1 MHIYKLSQFVSICLN
16 FAWFRWF
23 ISNFLK
29 CKPLSPKWF
38 IWFFLKLFLFNFGSI
53 VFKFSQFCL
62 EYFFQPTASAQKN
75 NYWVSCAMQL
85 FPKLFTIFGKPN
97 CLLAVE
103 CNKFAILIESFRWVS
118 ESFATYIW
126 SEILHKTF
134 TTPLKVSCKH
144 ATNLRRTFI
153 KIVSLLQ
160 KINQNASKT
169 NQESCAT
176 RLKNKNISTWSTK

>member
-1 MHIYKLSQFVSICLN
+1 MVYLI
-16 FAWFRWF
+16 
-23 ISNFLK
+23 
-29 CKPLSPKWF
+29 
-38 IWFFLKLFLFNFGSI
+38 FLKLFYLILGQC

-62 EYFFQPTASAQKN
+62 EYFFQPTASTQKN

-103 CNKFAILIESFRWVS
+103 CNKFAILNWKIPESFDGVVKVLPLN
-118 ESFATYIW
+118 YIW
-126 SEILHKTF
+126 SEILRKTF